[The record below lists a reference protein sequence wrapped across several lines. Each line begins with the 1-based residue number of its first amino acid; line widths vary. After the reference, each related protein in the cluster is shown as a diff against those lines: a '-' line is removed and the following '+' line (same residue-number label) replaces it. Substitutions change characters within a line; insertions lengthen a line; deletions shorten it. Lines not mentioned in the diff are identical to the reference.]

1 MLHSVAPYWTIYSH
15 QGFFSYSCS
24 KSFKKKEYLHY
35 TIYKMK
41 DIKANYICTLCS
53 QTFTRRLSGERH
65 NLNLHSGMAAIV
77 RLIDY
82 IVGRIEGHYPPSN
95 PLIFRRKNK
104 YMQRK

>member
-1 MLHSVAPYWTIYSH
+1 MLHSVAPERSIYLHHSL
-15 QGFFSYSCS
+15 FSCSCS

-35 TIYKMK
+35 TVNKMK
-41 DIKANYICTLCS
+41 DIRANYVCTLCS
-53 QTFTRRLSGERH
+53 QTFTRKLSVERH

-82 IVGRIEGHYPPSN
+82 IVGRIEGHYHPSN